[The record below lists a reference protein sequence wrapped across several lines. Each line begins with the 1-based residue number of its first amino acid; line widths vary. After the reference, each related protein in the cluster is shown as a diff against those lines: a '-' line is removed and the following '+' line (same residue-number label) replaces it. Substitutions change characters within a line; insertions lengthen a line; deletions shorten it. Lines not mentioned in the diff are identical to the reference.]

1 MKMINLKNN
10 DGNTPLYIA
19 AGLKNIKLMMFLMQ
33 NSVKPATITLKN
45 KNGETLKEF
54 IERYS
59 GATDDTDNSD
69 LLECYNISENR
80 ILVQALLGRK
90 NYRS

>member
-1 MKMINLKNN
+1 MINLKNN

-19 AGLKNIKLMMFLMQ
+19 AGLKNTSLMMFLMQ
-33 NSVKPATITLKN
+33 NSVKPAMITLKN

-59 GATDDTDNSD
+59 GATDDTVTAD

-80 ILVQALLGRK
+80 ILVQAILGRK
-90 NYRS
+90 NYKS